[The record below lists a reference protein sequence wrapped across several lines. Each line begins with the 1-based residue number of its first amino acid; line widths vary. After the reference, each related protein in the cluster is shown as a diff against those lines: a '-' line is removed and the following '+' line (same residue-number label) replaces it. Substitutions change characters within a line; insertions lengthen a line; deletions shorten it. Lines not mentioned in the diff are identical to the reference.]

1 MSKWWLYDQRQR
13 WGGKVHVCVPL
24 IALLLCVLSVF
35 LELRIIDDLRMQLNG
50 FTNDPNSAV
59 YRFGWLN
66 QYTNTLFY
74 NVPILLFGLSLSML
88 TGWLMEWKL
97 RSHRSA

>member
-1 MSKWWLYDQRQR
+1 MCTPGYSPT
-13 WGGKVHVCVPL
+13 V
-24 IALLLCVLSVF
+24 CVLSVF
-35 LELRIIDDLRMQLNG
+35 LELRIINDLRMQLNG

-74 NVPILLFGLSLSML
+74 NVPILLFGLSFSIL